1 MSHHNSTEK
10 VEFKPQTYLRLI
22 SYARPYWLRLTIGI
36 VAGMLAGGSLFFGL
50 MMIPQLVGVVDSGNV
65 AKKAVSQQEL
75 AAQVVKAVSQKGL
88 TAEQQ
93 IRAVDRVLN
102 PPDSDPQLTKML
114 KQAESAI
121 KRYHLP
127 CRLENRTLYVRWPAE
142 FQFELV
148 NSNGQPAWQVFAVYT
163 FVFVFAWLI
172 KSLAHYINAYCTRMV
187 GACAVA
193 DLREIIFKKLSGQSL
208 SFYANMDI
216 GHLISRCT
224 NDTSALEDS
233 ISHSIEDLTSAPI
246 QILACFAAILV
257 ACKEYNS
264 YSLAVILFIGVP
276 ILIVPMH
283 ILGRRIRKIY
293 RKSFSAVADVFSR
306 MHETFSGIKLVK
318 ACYTEEY
325 ENNRFCDNNR
335 KYLKQVLRAMRLQL
349 LISPTMEFVAVLG
362 TLVFLVYS
370 YWDGVTI
377 TQLAALLS
385 PAFMAYRPIKSL
397 SKVVA
402 LIQRSMAA
410 ADRYFALLDTD
421 TSLPEKPDARKLES
435 FTQGIELENVSF
447 QYGDKKIL
455 KNINISIP
463 RGSMVAVVGETGSGK
478 STIANLIARFY
489 DATSG
494 SIRIDGTDV
503 RDCEIASLRKLI
515 GVVTQEPVLFNE
527 SIADNIAYGND
538 GATREDIINAAK
550 LANAHEFIVSGRHAG
565 DYDAGVGEKGFKLSG
580 GEKQRIAIAR
590 AILRNPPILILD
602 EATSA
607 LDTVTERLVQE
618 ALNRVMANRTVFAI
632 AHRLSTIRHADCII
646 VLQQGEI
653 VESGT
658 HDELLALGGIY
669 RRLHDT
675 QFSH

>member
-1 MSHHNSTEK
+1 MAHHSDTEK

-50 MMIPQLVGVVDSGNV
+50 MMIPQLVGVVDSGKGKV
-65 AKKAVSQQEL
+65 AVSHHAQAE
-75 AAQVVKAVSQKGL
+75 QVVKAVSQSGL
-88 TAEQQ
+88 TEKQKLE
-93 IRAVDRVLN
+93 AVDRILN
-102 PPDSDPQLTKML
+102 PPDSDPQLTKLL

-121 KRYHLP
+121 KTYRLP
-127 CRLENRTLYVRWPAE
+127 CRLEKRTLYVSWPVE

-148 NSNGQPAWQVFAVYT
+148 KSNGQPAWQVFAVYT
-163 FVFVFAWLI
+163 FMFVFAWLI
-172 KSLAHYINAYCTRMV
+172 KSVAHYVNAYCTRMV
-187 GACAVA
+187 GACVVA

-208 SFYANMDI
+208 SFYANMDV

-233 ISHSIEDLTSAPI
+233 ISHSVEDLTSAPI

-264 YSLAVILFIGVP
+264 FSLAVILFIGVP
-276 ILIVPMH
+276 VLLVPMH
-283 ILGRRIRKIY
+283 ILGRKIRKIY
-293 RKSFSAVADVFSR
+293 RKSFAAVADVFSR
-306 MHETFSGIKLVK
+306 MYETFSGIKVVK

-325 ENNRFCDNNR
+325 ENNRFHENNR

-349 LISPTMEFVAVLG
+349 LVSPTMEFVAVLG
-362 TLVFLVYS
+362 TLVFLLYS
-370 YWDGVTI
+370 YWDGVTF

-410 ADRYFALLDTD
+410 ADRFFALLDTD
-421 TSLPEKPDARKLES
+421 TSLPEKKDAKKLES

-447 QYGDKKIL
+447 RYGDKQIL
-455 KNINISIP
+455 KDINLSIP

-494 SIRIDGTDV
+494 SIRIDGVDV

-527 SIADNIAYGND
+527 SIADNIAYGNE
-538 GATREDIINAAK
+538 GASREDIINA
-550 LANAHEFIVSGRHAG
+550 
-565 DYDAGVGEKGFKLSG
+565 
-580 GEKQRIAIAR
+580 EKQRIAIAR

-607 LDTVTERLVQE
+607 LDTVTERQVQE

-632 AHRLSTIRHADCII
+632 AHRLSTIRHADCIL
-646 VLQQGEI
+646 VLQQGKI

>member
-1 MSHHNSTEK
+1 MAHHSNTEK

-22 SYARPYWLRLTIGI
+22 SYARPYWLRLTVGI

-50 MMIPQLVGVVDSGNV
+50 MMIPQLVGVVDSGKGN
-65 AKKAVSQQEL
+65 KIAVSRQAQAE
-75 AAQVVKAVSQKGL
+75 QVVKAVSQSNL
-88 TAEQQ
+88 TAKQKIE
-93 IRAVDRVLN
+93 AVDRILN
-102 PPDSDPQLTKML
+102 PPDSDPQLTKLL

-121 KRYHLP
+121 KNYRLP
-127 CRLENRTLYVRWPAE
+127 CRLEKRTLYVSWPVE

-148 NSNGQPAWQVFAVYT
+148 KSNGQLAWQVFAVYT

-172 KSLAHYINAYCTRMV
+172 KSVAHYVNAYCTRMV
-187 GACAVA
+187 GACVVA

-208 SFYANMDI
+208 SFYANMDV

-233 ISHSIEDLTSAPI
+233 ISHSVEDLTSAPI

-264 YSLAVILFIGVP
+264 FSLAVILFIGVP
-276 ILIVPMH
+276 VLIVPMH
-283 ILGRRIRKIY
+283 ILGRKIRKIY
-293 RKSFSAVADVFSR
+293 RKSFAAIADVFSR
-306 MHETFSGIKLVK
+306 MHETFSGIKVVK

-325 ENNRFCDNNR
+325 ENDRFHENNR
-335 KYLKQVLRAMRLQL
+335 KYLKQVLKAMRLQL
-349 LISPTMEFVAVLG
+349 LVSPTMEFVAVLG

-370 YWDGVTI
+370 YWDGVTL

-410 ADRYFALLDTD
+410 ADRFFALLDTD
-421 TSLPEKPDARKLES
+421 TSLPEKKDAKKLES

-447 QYGDKKIL
+447 RYGDKQIL
-455 KNINISIP
+455 KDINLSIP

-494 SIRIDGTDV
+494 SIRIDGVDV

-527 SIADNIAYGND
+527 SIAENIAYGNE
-538 GATREDIINAAK
+538 GASREDIINAAK

-607 LDTVTERLVQE
+607 LDTVTERQVQE

-646 VLQQGEI
+646 VLQQGKI
-653 VESGT
+653 AESGT